1 MRLVR
6 FVKQGLRKGRRPV
19 VKKDDS
25 NDLYDLVSLVETNDG
40 AIEQSL
46 THQETENERFCE
58 SLETV
63 LPCERSVDMG
73 KGQASL
79 DVSGSRD
86 QEESFKDETVTSLVK
101 TNDFILKDLKK
112 AKLSDEQPVGA
123 FQATESSLEVEEVI
137 ETPAENK
144 NEVVNNNGRPITTEM
159 SLPSSHSNK
168 CSAETSS
175 KKSDSVSVSRSR
187 DFEIEV
193 CIDEE
198 YVSPEVLKEEKQ
210 RRFLQDLIKL
220 SKKHIV
226 LMNADNKTS
235 VDILKDDEETV
246 LTAMST
252 IPASK
257 RDVGGLQL
265 FHEYAMNVAKAT
277 TSVVKCGACSGENE
291 NENENDDIDNE
302 NEEEKETSPVYDEIA
317 LAIIQREQSIQDIV
331 DELKNHEL
339 NMAKA
344 TSPCCSGRRKVIVDD
359 DSTISTHMSMQ
370 LLTNDHY

>member
-1 MRLVR
+1 
-6 FVKQGLRKGRRPV
+6 
-19 VKKDDS
+19 
-25 NDLYDLVSLVETNDG
+25 
-40 AIEQSL
+40 
-46 THQETENERFCE
+46 
-58 SLETV
+58 
-63 LPCERSVDMG
+63 
-73 KGQASL
+73 
-79 DVSGSRD
+79 
-86 QEESFKDETVTSLVK
+86 
-101 TNDFILKDLKK
+101 
-112 AKLSDEQPVGA
+112 
-123 FQATESSLEVEEVI
+123 
-137 ETPAENK
+137 
-144 NEVVNNNGRPITTEM
+144 
-159 SLPSSHSNK
+159 
-168 CSAETSS
+168 
-175 KKSDSVSVSRSR
+175 
-187 DFEIEV
+187 V

-226 LMNADNKTS
+226 LMNVDNKTS

-246 LTAMST
+246 LTAMSI